1 MLTQNSISQG
11 RKLPPSRKKLRWF
24 VALSTLP
31 LLGVVTAFGLV
42 PQNDLGF
49 GSANI
54 TIERIALPAATP
66 SAKTATSY
74 WRNERVLR
82 GDTADKL
89 LSRMNIKDSAASDYL
104 RKSSQAASFRKLRAG
119 TEVIAEATEDGN
131 LISLRYL
138 NRDRT
143 QNLIEKRDGVFTM
156 KSMHAE
162 LEKRV
167 FVRSGEIKSSLFAA
181 ADAAEMPDA
190 IAYKL
195 NEIFS
200 GDIDFRHDLRKGDK
214 FTAIYEM
221 AYSNGT
227 ALTTGKVLAAEFINR
242 GKVYQAV
249 YFEKDAEHSD
259 YYTPDGKSVQKA
271 FLRSPL
277 EYSRISS
284 GFSRS
289 RLHPVLKKWRSHKGV
304 DFAAPRGTRVK
315 ATADGVVS
323 FVGRQGGYGKVVKI
337 KHQGRYST
345 VYGHMS
351 RFAKG
356 LKKGQRVTQG
366 QLIGYVGMTG
376 LASGPHLHY
385 EFKVYGKHLNPMRV
399 ALPDAK
405 PIDEADRVAFQK
417 VADKVVSSLS
427 LLRNTNLASLD

>member
-1 MLTQNSISQG
+1 MLTQNAIHQR
-11 RKLPPSRKKLRWF
+11 RKVPHSRKKLRWF
-24 VALSTLP
+24 VALSALP

-42 PQNDLGF
+42 PQDDLGF
-49 GSANI
+49 ASANT
-54 TIERIALPAATP
+54 TIENIALPATTP
-66 SAKTATSY
+66 STDTSTSY
-74 WRNERVLR
+74 WRSERILR
-82 GDTADKL
+82 GDSAAKL
-89 LSRMNIKDSAASDYL
+89 FSRMNINDSAASDYL
-104 RKSSQAASFRKLRAG
+104 RKSAEAFSFRKLRAG
-119 TEVIAEATEDGN
+119 TEVIAEATHEGR
-131 LISLRYL
+131 LIALRYL
-138 NRDRT
+138 NKDGT
-143 QNLIEKRDGVFTM
+143 QNLIKKQNGVFTT
-156 KSMHAE
+156 KSIHAE

-167 FVRSGEIKSSLFAA
+167 FVRSGEIQSSLFAA
-181 ADAAEMPDA
+181 ADAAEMPDS

-221 AYSNGT
+221 AFSNGT
-227 ALTTGKVLAAEFINR
+227 ALSTGKVLAAEFINR

-249 YFEKDAEHSD
+249 YFEKDAEHGD

-304 DFAAPRGTRVK
+304 DFAAPTGTRVK

-323 FVGRQGGYGKVVKI
+323 FVGRKGGYGKVVMI
-337 KHQGRYST
+337 NHQGRYST

-356 LKKGQRVTQG
+356 LRKGQRVTQG
-366 QLIGYVGMTG
+366 QFIGRVGMTG
-376 LASGPHLHY
+376 LATGPHLHY
-385 EFKVYGKHLNPMRV
+385 EFKIYGKHLNPMRV

-417 VADKVVSSLS
+417 VADRTVSDLN
-427 LLRNTNLASLD
+427 LLRNTNLALLD